1 MAIITTGSFAKA
13 LWPGVNSWYGKAY
26 NEHVVEWTALCD
38 SYTSSQYFE
47 EDVGVTS
54 FGLPAVK
61 PQGEGISYDSERQGY
76 ITRYLHVVYALGFV
90 VTREAVEDDLYSV
103 VAQKKAKGLAFSMRQ
118 GKENVCA
125 NVYNRAFNTS
135 YTGGDASTLVAC
147 AGGGSANHP
156 NVAGGTWTNG
166 PTAAVDLSE
175 AGLEQA
181 CIDIMKWKND
191 RGLLIN
197 IMPRSLV
204 IPPDLVFEAERILKT
219 PYRVGTADNDIN
231 ALYQMGK
238 FPEGVI
244 FGGTERFRGRF

>member
-103 VAQKKAKGLAFSMRQ
+103 VAQKKAKGL
-118 GKENVCA
+118 
-125 NVYNRAFNTS
+125 
-135 YTGGDASTLVAC
+135 
-147 AGGGSANHP
+147 
-156 NVAGGTWTNG
+156 
-166 PTAAVDLSE
+166 
-175 AGLEQA
+175 
-181 CIDIMKWKND
+181 
-191 RGLLIN
+191 
-197 IMPRSLV
+197 
-204 IPPDLVFEAERILKT
+204 
-219 PYRVGTADNDIN
+219 
-231 ALYQMGK
+231 
-238 FPEGVI
+238 
-244 FGGTERFRGRF
+244 